1 MKNRDNYFLIRS
13 VYYRLNNSFKDI
25 YILKVRI
32 WDLSFFIS
40 EVL

>member
-1 MKNRDNYFLIRS
+1 MKNRDNYFLICS